1 MTRRVEQCALRLN
14 LEVIQ
19 ISIFCNFIAQQ
30 KYSKQIAFTFL
41 IAL

>member
-1 MTRRVEQCALRLN
+1 MTRRVKQYALRLD

-19 ISIFCNFIAQQ
+19 ISIFCNFVTEQ
-30 KYSKQIAFTFL
+30 KHSKQIAFTFL